1 MTINRRTILSLA
13 AGTAIGA
20 AIRPV
25 QAAGEPITIGAV
37 IPTTGPLSLSG
48 KQYFNTLTMAEEDI
62 NKAGGINGRP
72 IKFAIEDA
80 GASNSTAV
88 SAFVKV
94 VQETKPPFC
103 FLTSYSTQNLATA
116 PEVVKAKIP
125 VMYAGGADIVAESSG
140 GWMFR
145 IRPTDSLAS
154 RGMAQFVKTLKAQ
167 KPGIMYIQNDFGQGG
182 AQAAAKLLEANGTP
196 PVGSEAYG
204 QNDKDFSAQLLR
216 LRQKGADVI
225 LTFVYPADGALL
237 LRQIKALGLKMPV
250 VASSGSFLPA
260 SVQLLSPADL
270 ENVWGV
276 IDTFVDVSVG
286 GRMADFTT
294 RYKAKFGQDGDA
306 YGLAY
311 YDGAYLLAEGLKK
324 VGTDPAKLRDFIAGQ
339 KAWDGIGQTYSFD
352 DKGNGVPGVVVVK
365 AKPGTKTLEL
375 VERIR
380 PS

>member
-13 AGTAIGA
+13 AGTALGA
-20 AIRPV
+20 AIRPAF
-25 QAAGEPITIGAV
+25 AAGEPISIGAV
-37 IPTTGPLSLSG
+37 IPTTGPMSLSG

-72 IKFAIEDA
+72 VKFVIQDA
-80 GASNSTAV
+80 GSSNSTAV
-88 SAFVKV
+88 SAFMKLI
-94 VQETKPPFC
+94 QETKPPFA

-125 VMYAGGADIVAESSG
+125 VMYAGGADAVAESSN

-145 IRPTDSLAS
+145 IRPTDSLAA
-154 RGMAQFVKTLKAQ
+154 RGMAQFVKTLKAT
-167 KPGIMYIQNDFGQGG
+167 KPGILYIQNDFGQGG
-182 AQAAAKLLEANGTP
+182 AQAAAKLLEANGTA
-196 PVGSEAYG
+196 PVGMEAYG
-204 QNDKDFSAQLLR
+204 QNDKDFSAQILR

-237 LRQIKALGLKMPV
+237 LRQIKALGLKTPI
-250 VASSGSFLPA
+250 VASSASFLPA
-260 SVQLLSPADL
+260 ALQLLSPADL

-276 IDTFVDVSVG
+276 IDTFVDASVG
-286 GRMADFTT
+286 GRMTDFTT

-311 YDGAYLLAEGLKK
+311 YDGALLLAEGLKK
-324 VGTDPAKLRDFIAGQ
+324 VGTDPEKLRDFIASQ
-339 KAWDGIGQTYSFD
+339 KSWEGIGQTFSFD

-365 AKPGTKTLEL
+365 AKPGTKTIEL

>member
-1 MTINRRTILSLA
+1 MSLTRRTVLSLA
-13 AGTAIGA
+13 AGAALGA
-20 AIRPV
+20 AIRPAI
-25 QAAGEPITIGAV
+25 AAGEPLAIGAV
-37 IPTTGPLSLSG
+37 VPTTGPLSLSG
-48 KQYFNTLTMAEEDI
+48 KQYFNTLALAEEDI
-62 NKAGGINGRP
+62 NKAGGIDGRP
-72 IKFAIEDA
+72 IKFVVEDA

-88 SAFVKV
+88 SAFVKL
-94 VQETKPPFC
+94 VQETKPPFI
-103 FLTSYSTQNLATA
+103 FLSSYSTQNLATA

-125 VMYAGGADIVAESSG
+125 VMYAGGADAVAETSG

-145 IRPTDSLAS
+145 IRPTDSLAA
-154 RGMAQFVKTLKAQ
+154 RGMAEFVKTLKAA

-182 AQAAAKLLEANGTP
+182 AQAAAKLFEASGIT

-204 QNDKDFSAQLLR
+204 QNDKDYSAQLLR

-250 VASSGSFLPA
+250 VASSATFLPA
-260 SVQLLSPADL
+260 SMQLLSPADL
-270 ENVWGV
+270 DNVWGV
-276 IDTFVDVSVG
+276 IDTFVDPSVG
-286 GRMADFTT
+286 GRMADFTA

-311 YDGAYLLAEGLKK
+311 YDGALILAEGLRK
-324 VGTDPAKLRDFIAGQ
+324 VGTDPAKLRDFIASQ
-339 KAWDGIGQTYSFD
+339 KAWDGVGQTFSFD
-352 DKGNGVPGVVVVK
+352 EKGNGVPSVAVVK

>member
-1 MTINRRTILSLA
+1 MLTTRRTLLSLTL
-13 AGTAIGA
+13 GTAVGA
-20 AIRPV
+20 ALRPAF
-25 QAAGEPITIGAV
+25 AAGEPIAIGAA

-72 IKFAIEDA
+72 IKFVFEDA

-88 SAFVKV
+88 SAFVKL
-94 VQETKPPFC
+94 VQETKPPFV
-103 FLTSYSTQNLATA
+103 FLSSYSTQNLATA
-116 PEVVKAKIP
+116 PEVTKAKIP
-125 VMYAGGADIVAESSG
+125 VMYAGGADAVADSSG

-145 IRPTDSLAS
+145 IRPTDSLAA
-154 RGMAQFVKTLKAQ
+154 RGMAQFVRTLKAT

-182 AQAAAKLLEANGTP
+182 AQAAAKLLEANGMA

-260 SVQLLSPADL
+260 SVQLLSPSDL
-270 ENVWGV
+270 DSVWGV
-276 IDTFVDVSVG
+276 IDTFVDPSVG

-311 YDGAYLLAEGLKK
+311 YDGALILAEGLKT
-324 VGTDPAKLRDFIAGQ
+324 VGTDPEKLRSFIASQ
-339 KAWDGIGQTYSFD
+339 KSWDGIGQTYSFD

-365 AKPGTKTLEL
+365 AKPGTKILEL

-380 PS
+380 PA

>member
-1 MTINRRTILSLA
+1 MSITRRTILSLA
-13 AGTAIGA
+13 AGAAVGA
-20 AIRPV
+20 ATRPAF
-25 QAAGEPITIGAV
+25 AAGEPIVIGAA

-62 NKAGGINGRP
+62 NKAGGVNGRP
-72 IKFAIEDA
+72 LKLVVEDA

-88 SAFVKV
+88 SAFVKL
-94 VQETKPPFC
+94 VQETKPSFV
-103 FLTSYSTQNLATA
+103 FLSSYSTQNLATA
-116 PEVVKAKIP
+116 PEVIKAKIP
-125 VMYAGGADIVAESSG
+125 VMYAGGADAVADNAG

-145 IRPTDSLAS
+145 IRPTDSVAA
-154 RGMAQFVKTLKAQ
+154 RGMAQFVKTLKAT

-182 AQAAAKLLEANGTP
+182 ATAAAKLLEANGIT

-237 LRQIKALGLKMPV
+237 LRQIKTLGLKTPV
-250 VASSGSFLPA
+250 IASSGSFLPA

-276 IDTFVDVSVG
+276 IDTFVDPSVG
-286 GRMADFTT
+286 ARMADFTT

-311 YDGAYLLAEGLKK
+311 YDGALILAEGLKK
-324 VGTDPAKLRDFIAGQ
+324 VGPDPQKLRDFIAAQ
-339 KAWDGIGQTYSFD
+339 KSWEGIGQIYSFD
-352 DKGNGVPGVVVVK
+352 EKGNGAPGVVVVK

>member
-1 MTINRRTILSLA
+1 MTISRRTILSLA
-13 AGTAIGA
+13 AGSVVGG
-20 AIRPV
+20 AIRPT
-25 QAAGEPITIGAV
+25 AAAEDPIVIGAV

-48 KQYFNTLTMAEEDI
+48 KQYYNTLTMAEEDI

-72 IKFAIEDA
+72 LKLVIEDA

-94 VQETKPPFC
+94 VQEAKPCFA

-116 PEVVKAKIP
+116 PEVAKVKIP

-145 IRPTDSLAS
+145 IRPTDSLAA
-154 RGMAQFVKTLKAQ
+154 RGMAQFVKTLKAT

-182 AQAAAKLLEANGTP
+182 AQAAARLLEANGTP
-196 PVGSEAYG
+196 VVGSEAYG

-250 VASSGSFLPA
+250 VASSASFLPA
-260 SVQLLSPADL
+260 ALQLLSPADL
-270 ENVWGV
+270 ENVWCV
-276 IDTFVDVSVG
+276 MDSFVDASVG

-294 RYKAKFGQDGDA
+294 RYKAKFAQDGDA

-311 YDGAYLLAEGLKK
+311 YDGAFLLAEGLKK

-339 KAWDGIGQTYSFD
+339 KTWEGIAQTYSFD
-352 DKGNGVPGVVVVK
+352 DKGNGVPSVVVVK